1 MNLRFNKNTILIVVI
16 SLLIGSA
23 IGYFISTSGDHDI
36 AQSDSETI
44 ATDDQIWTCSMH
56 PQIRQ
61 NEPGD
66 CPICG
71 MDLIPLEE
79 DDATDTDPTAVR
91 MSPTAMQLAD
101 VRTTTVG
108 SSNQQKN
115 IRLTGKVQVDERQKF
130 TQSAHIPGRIEQ
142 LTVNFTGELVSEGQ
156 TIARIYSPQLLTAQE
171 ELFEAQKIREAQ
183 PALFESAKAKLKNWK
198 LSETQINEILQSG
211 EAQSQFPVLANAS
224 GYVTELMVQLG
235 DYVQSGEP
243 LFEISDLS
251 QVWVLFD
258 LYESEMGL
266 AERGDTIRYTVQ
278 SIPGKSFTGTIDYI
292 DPVIDAT
299 ARVARARIVADNPN
313 LQLKPEMFVSGRL
326 ESDASF
332 SDAAVVVPKSAVMW
346 TGERSVV
353 YVKQNTEAGVF
364 FNMREVTLGPAMG
377 DSYVIEDGLN
387 TGEEIA
393 VNGTFSIDAA
403 AQLAGKPSM
412 MNRGGG
418 ETTTEHDHG
427 PERVS
432 GQPYEQHR
440 EKTTHSSEKITEILT
455 GYLEIKDAL
464 VETNG
469 LKASQTAEH
478 LLSVLGDANDAL
490 TESIRTSTRS
500 INANTDPEEQREHF
514 EALSED
520 IYTLAKSDESSFET
534 LYRQYCPM
542 AFNNEG
548 AYWLSAQKEIRN
560 PYFGD
565 RMLKCGSVEEVID

>member
-1 MNLRFNKNTILIVVI
+1 MKFNKNTIVIVVV

-23 IGYFISTSGDHDI
+23 IGYFVSTSGDNDE
-36 AQSDSETI
+36 AQSDEETI
-44 ATDDQIWTCSMH
+44 AADDQIWTCSMH

-71 MDLIPLEE
+71 MDLIPLED
-79 DDATDTDPTAVR
+79 DDATDADPTAVR

-108 SSNQQKN
+108 SSDQQKT

-156 TIARIYSPQLLTAQE
+156 TIARIYSPELLTAQE
-171 ELFEAQKIREAQ
+171 ELFEAQKIRDAQ
-183 PALFESAKAKLKNWK
+183 PALFESAKSKLKNWK
-198 LSETQINEILQSG
+198 LSDAQINEVLQSG
-211 EAQSQFPVLANAS
+211 EARSQFPVLANAS

-251 QVWVLFD
+251 QVWILFD
-258 LYESEMGL
+258 IYESEMGL
-266 AERGDTIRYTVQ
+266 IERGDTVRYTVQ

-292 DPVIDAT
+292 DPVIDASS
-299 ARVARARIVADNPN
+299 RVTRARIVADNPN
-313 LQLKPEMFVSGRL
+313 LQLKPEMFVSGKL
-326 ESDASF
+326 ESDASY
-332 SDAAVVVPKSAVMW
+332 SDAAVIVPKSAVMW

-353 YVKQNTEAGVF
+353 YVKQNTEDGVF

-377 DSYVIEDGLN
+377 DHYVIEDGLN
-387 TGEEIA
+387 NGEEIA

-412 MNRGGG
+412 MNREGG
-418 ETTTEHDHG
+418 ETATVHDHG
-427 PERVS
+427 PERVT
-432 GQPYEQHR
+432 GQPYEQQA
-440 EKTTHSSEKITEILT
+440 EETPHSSEEITEILT
-455 GYLEIKDAL
+455 AYLEIKDAL

-469 LKASQTAEH
+469 LKTSQTAEH
-478 LLSVLGDANDAL
+478 LLSVLGDADDEL
-490 TESIRTSTRS
+490 TKSIRTNTRN
-500 INANTDPEEQREHF
+500 IHATTDPEEQREYF
-514 EALSED
+514 EALSENM
-520 IYTLAKSDESSFET
+520 YSLAQSDESSFDT

-548 AYWLSAQKEIRN
+548 AYWLSTSEEIRN

-565 RMLKCGSVEEVID
+565 RMLKCGEVTETID